1 MNYKTIFFLLLMMN
15 IGISARTSGDRT
27 KKLLD
32 EVYCDINGFC
42 ISHNECN
49 FIYEQG
55 GAPTYGE
62 ITFDGL
68 EALFKDLKVTKN
80 DVFCD
85 LGCGVGKACAQ
96 SLLTTPMRKS
106 IGVEL
111 SKTRI
116 SDAQKAK
123 QRLQKKRRL
132 GKKEFILREE
142 NILDADLNGVTVVY
156 MASTCFSSELMK
168 KVTDKLAGNK
178 NKLRVLTLKQLPA
191 HDKFVYV
198 KTYNLPMTWA
208 SNTPV
213 YLYELKS

>member
-1 MNYKTIFFLLLMMN
+1 MN
-15 IGISARTSGDRT
+15 IDISARPSIDRT

-32 EVYCDINGFC
+32 EIYCDINGFC
-42 ISHNECN
+42 ISHHECN
-49 FIYEQG
+49 FICEQG

-62 ITFDGL
+62 ITFEAL
-68 EALFKDLKVTKN
+68 ESLFKDLKVTKN

-96 SLLTTPMRKS
+96 SLLTTPIRKS

-116 SDAQKAK
+116 SDAERAK
-123 QRLQKKRRL
+123 ERLQKKRKL
-132 GKKEFILREE
+132 GKKEFILREG
-142 NILDADLNGVTVVY
+142 NILDTNLDDVTIVY
-156 MASTCFSSELMK
+156 MASTCFSDELMK
-168 KVTDKLAGNK
+168 KVTGKLAENK
-178 NKLRVLTLKQLPA
+178 NKLRVLTLKQLPG

-198 KTYNLPMTWA
+198 KTYHLPMTWA